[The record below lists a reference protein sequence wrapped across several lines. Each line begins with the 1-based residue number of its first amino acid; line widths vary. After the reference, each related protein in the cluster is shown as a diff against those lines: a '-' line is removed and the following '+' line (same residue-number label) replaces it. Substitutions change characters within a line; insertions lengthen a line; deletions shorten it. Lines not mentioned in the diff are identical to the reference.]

1 VLTVKQAVNPNAV
14 EDVLFAGI
22 WVAPNPFSSQLK
34 IENKE
39 TLNARY
45 ELVNMNGEVV
55 RSGALQGAETVLNTE
70 ELKAGAYLLRIL
82 SGTDSKTLRV
92 VKE

>member
-1 VLTVKQAVNPNAV
+1 
-14 EDVLFAGI
+14 
-22 WVAPNPFSSQLK
+22 
-34 IENKE
+34 
-39 TLNARY
+39 
-45 ELVNMNGEVV
+45 MNGEVV